1 MPCSY
6 LLPVPPTSRHHSLKA
21 RLEPPTL
28 RYRWEVGFE
37 LDGFE
42 RSLAGESP
50 ATRRAYRSDVAAL
63 VEWLERAGIAEPGD
77 VDRMVLR
84 RYLAY
89 LATRRYARRS
99 IARKASAIRRYF
111 AWLLRTAQIPTDP
124 ARRLAAPAGEARLPR
139 VLAPAEI
146 GQLLEPASAALDDQ
160 PAAWRLRDDAVLEL
174 LYGCGLRVSELCGLD
189 LDGVDFRQGTITV
202 WGKGSRQRRVPAGEP
217 ALDALRSWLEHGRP
231 DVGDLSAAGPAVFVN
246 HRLRRLGPRDV
257 QRILDVRSP
266 VPTHP
271 HALRHSYATHLLDGG
286 ADLRVVQEL
295 LGHASLRT
303 TEVYTHVSTERLV
316 SAYHRS
322 HPRAK

>member
-1 MPCSY
+1 
-6 LLPVPPTSRHHSLKA
+6 
-21 RLEPPTL
+21 
-28 RYRWEVGFE
+28 VGFE

-50 ATRRAYRSDVAAL
+50 ATRRAYRSDLAAL
-63 VEWLERAGIAEPGD
+63 VQWLERAGISEPTQ
-77 VDRMVLR
+77 VDRLVLR

-89 LATRRYARRS
+89 LGTRRYARRS
-99 IARKASAIRRYF
+99 IARKASAVRRYF
-111 AWLLRTAQIPTDP
+111 AWLVRTGQIPTDP

-139 VLAPAEI
+139 VPAPRELEE
-146 GQLLEPASAALDDQ
+146 LLEPDAVALDAQ
-160 PAAWRLRDDAVLEL
+160 AEPWRLRDDAVLEL

-189 LDGVDFRQGTITV
+189 LGDVDFRERSVTV

-217 ALDALRSWLEHGRP
+217 ALDAVRGWIERGRP
-231 DVGDLSAAGPAVFVN
+231 QVGDLSEAGSAVFVN

-257 QRILDVRSP
+257 RRILGERSP
-266 VPTHP
+266 LPTHP
-271 HALRHSYATHLLDGG
+271 HALRHAYATHLLDGG

-316 SAYHRS
+316 SAYHRA
-322 HPRAK
+322 HPRAT